1 VSRRNYLPLK
11 TPLIFVPDTHR
22 PVHRRRIVQI
32 TEITDSSDSD
42 DMPYV
47 STESKL
53 FSYADLPCT
62 PVLYTR
68 VEDGNLVD
76 GFINAV
82 FQATQ
87 AAEEVRL
94 TAPFE
99 QIAATALFNVILK
112 IAALQFNCR
121 VQFMPLDPTRYS
133 WSPRGP
139 VEVGSLCKREFC
151 VFM

>member
-1 VSRRNYLPLK
+1 ME
-11 TPLIFVPDTHR
+11 T
-22 PVHRRRIVQI
+22 
-32 TEITDSSDSD
+32 
-42 DMPYV
+42 
-47 STESKL
+47 
-53 FSYADLPCT
+53 
-62 PVLYTR
+62 LY
-68 VEDGNLVD
+68 

-94 TAPFE
+94 TARTE
-99 QIAATALFNVILK
+99 QITATALFNVILK
-112 IAALQFNCR
+112 IVALQFNCR

-133 WSPRGP
+133 RSPREP